1 MTVEEI
7 KKKVFSNKEYK
18 FLRENEHL
26 KDIAIL
32 GLGGSIAYGTN
43 IETSDIDL
51 RGCALPSAEDILCG
65 NGFEQVQDSN
75 TDTVIY
81 SLPKFVNLC
90 YNCNPNVIE
99 LLGLKPEHYLYVSNI
114 GRELLNNADMFLSK
128 KAIHSFGGYASA
140 QLRRLNNKEVRD
152 VEQSMQEKHILATI
166 SNMFYTFKEKYAE
179 FDEDSLRLYV
189 DKSEREDLD
198 TEIFMDVTL
207 KHYPLRDYKSM
218 WNEMQTVVKEYGK
231 IARRATIATERGKLA
246 KHMMHLVRLYLM
258 AFDILENGKVITYRE
273 KDHDFLMSIREG
285 KYLDGNVVKPEF
297 YEIIDELDNKLQALK
312 TSTTLPEVPDKRRID
327 EFLKAVNYKIVVE
340 QY

>member
-7 KKKVFSNKEYK
+7 KKKVETAKEYE
-18 FLRENEHL
+18 FLKTNEHL
-26 KDIAIL
+26 HDIAIL
-32 GLGGSIAYGTN
+32 GLGGSVAYGTN

-51 RGCALPSAEDILCG
+51 RGCALPSANDILCG
-65 NGFEQVQDSN
+65 GGFEQVEN
-75 TDTVIY
+75 GETDTVIY
-81 SLPKFVNLC
+81 SLPKFISLC

-99 LLGLKPEHYLYVSNI
+99 LLGLKPEHYLYLSDV
-114 GRELLNNADMFLSK
+114 GKELLANTDMFLSK
-128 KAIHSFGGYASA
+128 RAIHAFGGYASA

-198 TEIFMDVTL
+198 TEIFMDVNL

-258 AFDILENGKVITYRE
+258 AFDILENGKVVTYRE
-273 KDHDFLMSIREG
+273 KDHDFLMSIRNG
-285 KYLDGNVVKPEF
+285 KYLDGNLVKKEF
-297 YEIIDELDNKLQALK
+297 YDIVDEYDHKLQKLK
-312 TSTTLPEVPDKRRID
+312 ETTQLPETPDKKRID
-327 EFLKAVNYKIVVE
+327 RFLREVNYKIVTE